1 MGVPGTQVCVTRG
14 CSRYAGVCHTQVCVA
29 PCAQALGCEGDG
41 RQGLGALWTGWLGG
55 HMGRG
60 GQWRD
65 RRGKVRGVQGGELCP
80 EVKSRAL
87 AGLWWGSQ
95 GSLAGE
101 EC

>member
-1 MGVPGTQVCVTRG
+1 MTLRCAG
-14 CSRYAGVCHTQVCVA
+14 YAGVRHTQA

-41 RQGLGALWTGWLGG
+41 RQGLGALWTGRLGG
-55 HMGRG
+55 QMGRG

-65 RRGKVRGVQGGELCP
+65 RRGKVRGVQRGELCP

-95 GSLAGE
+95 GSLARGE
-101 EC
+101 R